1 MQIKSEKSA
10 NFFKFVLLCDAF
22 IVELTSLMKK
32 SFARKMYTAKQIVP
46 FWLRIPY
53 GFTQFFAAKP
63 GYMASAM

>member
-1 MQIKSEKSA
+1 MQIKCEKSA

-46 FWLRIPY
+46 FWLRIP
-53 GFTQFFAAKP
+53 
-63 GYMASAM
+63 